1 MLRQSQTLAW
11 ETQHRNELERQLFT
25 LEAGTHE
32 HPESAPEPEQQ
43 AMQQVVATSIAQQE
57 KDAQPVMHHF
67 ALKPVKAAK
76 SAM

>member
-11 ETQHRNELERQLFT
+11 ETQHRNELERQFFT

-32 HPESAPEPEQQ
+32 HPESAPEPEQE
-43 AMQQVVATSIAQQE
+43 AMQQAIASSVAQQR

-67 ALKPVKAAK
+67 ALKPVRSVAT
-76 SAM
+76 AM